1 MLFITSTLLSLIIIT
16 VKNVPFYLSLLFIF
30 YCNQGYC
37 KEGTL
42 IYKYKSAN
50 GVPSF
55 SDIQPLNTVYEQVR
69 MDCYACQVDSLVDW
83 HNAALYLTQ
92 YHGVIE
98 KAATLYKVNSAFIR
112 AIIHAES
119 HFNAKAISK
128 QGAQG
133 VMQLMPTTAQA
144 LGVKNPFIAKQN
156 IYGGVKHLAHLLKV
170 YQGNNRLAAAAYN
183 AGESAVK
190 RYSGIPPFAET
201 KVYVERVDILY
212 LRYQR
217 AIKI

>member
-1 MLFITSTLLSLIIIT
+1 MLFITPTLLSLIIII
-16 VKNVPFYLSLLFIF
+16 VKNVTFFLSFLFVFYF
-30 YCNQGYC
+30 NQGYC
-37 KEGTL
+37 KEGSL

-55 SDIQPLNTVYEQVR
+55 SDIQPLSAVYQQVR
-69 MDCYACQVDSLVDW
+69 IGCYACQLDSLVDW
-83 HNAALYLTQ
+83 HNAVLYLTQ
-92 YHGVIE
+92 YHSVIK
-98 KAATLYKVNSAFIR
+98 KAAMLYKVNPAFIR

-133 VMQLMPTTAQA
+133 LMQLMPTTAQA

-183 AGESAVK
+183 AGEGAVK

-212 LRYQR
+212 QRYQD

>member
-1 MLFITSTLLSLIIIT
+1 MTIIT
-16 VKNVPFYLSLLFIF
+16 VKNISGCLFTLLILIANCA
-30 YCNQGYC
+30 YSQ
-37 KEGTL
+37 ERTL

-50 GVPSF
+50 GILSF
-55 SDIQPLNTVYEQVR
+55 SDIQPLNTSYEKIR
-69 MDCYACQVDSLVDW
+69 LDCYACQTDSLIDW

-92 YHGVIE
+92 YQRSITRAS
-98 KAATLYKVNSAFIR
+98 KLYQVNPAFIR

-119 HFNAKAISK
+119 HFNTQAISK

-133 VMQLMPTTAQA
+133 LMQLMPTTAQA
-144 LGVKNPFIAKQN
+144 LGVKNAFIAKQN
-156 IYGGVKHLAHLLKV
+156 IDGGVKHLAHLLKV
-170 YQGNNRLAAAAYN
+170 YKGDNRLAAAAYN

-201 KVYVERVDILY
+201 KVYVERVNILFR
-212 LRYQR
+212 RYQR

>member
-1 MLFITSTLLSLIIIT
+1 MAW
-16 VKNVPFYLSLLFIF
+16 LFIF
-30 YCNQGYC
+30 YSNQSYSQ
-37 KEGTL
+37 ESTL
-42 IYKYKSAN
+42 IYKYESAD
-50 GVPSF
+50 GVLSF
-55 SDIQPLNTVYEQVR
+55 SDIQPLDTIYEQVR
-69 MDCYACQVDSLVDW
+69 IGCFACQVDSLIDW
-83 HNAALYLTQ
+83 HNVALYLTQ
-92 YHGVIE
+92 YQRTIDS
-98 KAATLYKVNSAFIR
+98 AATLYKVNPAFIR

-119 HFNAKAISK
+119 HFNAKAVSK

-133 VMQLMPTTAQA
+133 LMQLMPTTAQA

-156 IYGGVKHLAHLLKV
+156 IYGGVKHLAHLLNV

-183 AGESAVK
+183 AGEGAVK